1 MKIEIRTIITS
12 TVTIGDDGVESV
24 DHALTIEGDELASA
38 MPQDAWVA
46 VALGGCRSAVKAIEE
61 RD

>member
-12 TVTIGDDGVESV
+12 TVTVSDDGIEGV
-24 DHALTIEGDELASA
+24 DHALAVEGDEYASA
-38 MPQDAWVA
+38 LPQNAWVA
-46 VALGGCRSAVKAIEE
+46 IALGGCRSAVKAIEE